1 VLKERPASLWS
12 RPAVPALA
20 PMVVAL
26 CAGVAGLSLLVPSV
40 PSTDPWGWIVW
51 GREVAHL
58 DLHTAVGG
66 SPAWKPLPV
75 GFTTFLSLAG
85 GAAPVLWLF
94 VARTGG
100 LLSLVFAFRVA
111 TRLAG
116 PVAGV
121 VAALALA
128 CMGRWLREMA
138 HGYTEPLAAA
148 LFLGALDR
156 HLDGREEQAFLL
168 LSAAALA
175 RPELWPLALL
185 YGAGWLWRRR
195 SRALFVAGSLA
206 VPALWLVP
214 DRLGSGDW
222 LHGIRA
228 ARATTG
234 AGPAA
239 SADALTAAV
248 TLVGPPVLVLSA
260 LATLLAVR
268 ERDRTTLALAAV
280 AVLWGGGL
288 FLAMLAGWPASE
300 RYFFL
305 PAVLLCLL
313 AGCGAAR
320 AVAVPRGPPAR
331 LTAALVLAV
340 LALPW
345 LVDRGAKSVEVIR
358 ASVARAELQADL
370 RTAVERAGGAGRVL
384 RLGRPALP
392 RGMAW
397 TEGALAWKLNV
408 HIGRMGALRTS
419 VGPFVKALASEHPF
433 DTPARP
439 HTAAVAISRFSGS
452 GRLVVFAPF
461 GDTPLVQRAGRHQR
475 LTVIAASGRWRVAI
489 LPPPHAKTRPD

>member
-1 VLKERPASLWS
+1 MLKERPVRLWS
-12 RPAVPALA
+12 RPGVPALVPA
-20 PMVVAL
+20 AAL
-26 CAGVAGLSLLVPSV
+26 CAALAGLSLLIPSV

-58 DLHTAVGG
+58 DLRTAVGG

-75 GFTTFLSLAG
+75 AFTTFLSLAG
-85 GAAPVLWLF
+85 GAAPSLWLF

-100 LLSLVFAFRVA
+100 LLSLVLAFRVA
-111 TRLAG
+111 ARLAG

-121 VAALALA
+121 VAALAIA

-156 HLDGREEQAFLL
+156 HLEGREEQAYLL
-168 LSAAALA
+168 ISAAALA
-175 RPELWPLALL
+175 RPDLWPLALL
-185 YGAGWLWRRR
+185 YGAGWLWRRG
-195 SRALFVAGSLA
+195 SRALVVAGALA
-206 VPALWLVP
+206 VPALWVVP
-214 DRLGSGDW
+214 DRLGSGEW
-222 LHGIRA
+222 LHGIMS
-228 ARATTG
+228 ARAVTG

-248 TLVGPPVLVLSA
+248 ALVGPPVLVLA
-260 LATLLAVR
+260 AIATLLSAR
-268 ERDRTTLALAAV
+268 EQDRTTLALAAL

-288 FLAMLAGWPASE
+288 FLAMLAGYPASE

-305 PAVLLCLL
+305 PAVLLCVL

-320 AVAVPRGPPAR
+320 ALAAPSGPRAR
-331 LTAALVLAV
+331 LIAAVVLAV

-345 LVDRGAKSVEVIR
+345 LVHRGAKSAEVIR
-358 ASVARAELQADL
+358 ASVARAEIQADL
-370 RTAVERAGGAGRVL
+370 RTALERAGGARRVL

-392 RGMAW
+392 RGLAW
-397 TEGALAWKLNV
+397 SEGALAWELNV
-408 HIGRMGALRTS
+408 HLGRVAALRTS
-419 VGPFVKALASEHPF
+419 VGPFVKALSSERPF

-439 HTAAVAISRFSGS
+439 HTAAVAIRGYPGS

-475 LTVIAASGRWRVAI
+475 LKVIGAFGRWRVAI
-489 LPPPHAKTRPD
+489 LPPSSG